1 MTLGGLLQGN
11 LEIFVVDL
19 TMFLTTNVFV
29 LKHALTRYSI
39 NHMIIISAVV
49 LAVTSLVNQV
59 TVSRQ
64 LYLH

>member
-1 MTLGGLLQGN
+1 MTLGGSLQGN

-39 NHMIIISAVV
+39 KHMIIISAVV